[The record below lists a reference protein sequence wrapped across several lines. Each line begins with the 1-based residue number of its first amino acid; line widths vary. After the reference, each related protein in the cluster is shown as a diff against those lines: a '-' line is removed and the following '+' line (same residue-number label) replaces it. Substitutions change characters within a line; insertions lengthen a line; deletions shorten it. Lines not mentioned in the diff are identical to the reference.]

1 MKCDRLSGFSDMGLS
16 RQEHPFSQQAE
27 KAAGH
32 TGSRRIYVAASSADI
47 RLSGPSARQVLARR
61 VQGSVHC
68 FNSLLSILSFTGHG
82 FNLLKYS
89 NKGCHIV
96 LNFYVFIYFVFTSIY
111 WRFSTHIYICY
122 IHIHCLLQL
131 YTIQETY

>member
-1 MKCDRLSGFSDMGLS
+1 MGLS

-82 FNLLKYS
+82 FNLLRYS

-96 LNFYVFIYFVFTSIY
+96 LNFYLFIYFSLLLFIGGFQHTFTY
-111 WRFSTHIYICY
+111 AIYIY
-122 IHIHCLLQL
+122 TVYYSYTRYKKHIN
-131 YTIQETY
+131 